1 MPPAGGVRLSGAW
14 DAYLK
19 AMDPKAFQVRLARHL
34 TTAAERVGRNFT
46 AAARRAIRA
55 GVYAPN
61 SPVTVILKGSSK
73 PLVDKG
79 DLFQSITFQVV
90 DPYNVR
96 MGVIRARSGDKLV
109 NVALIVHEG
118 ATINVKQHPKVRAKV
133 WAMVRSKLSPE
144 ALAALNRRQRA
155 SVSSAAGTLGLNRK
169 GGKWTEKQRRWW
181 FASHPSTAG
190 ASAARDVWIIPARPY
205 LANVARSADFQRM
218 VGDTY
223 AQAVQAT
230 FAGGT

>member
-1 MPPAGGVRLSGAW
+1 MATGGIRLTGAW

-19 AMDPKAFQVRLARHL
+19 AMDARDFRARLARRL
-34 TTAAERVGRNFT
+34 ATAADRVGRTFV
-46 AAARRAIRA
+46 ASVRREIRA

-79 DLFQSITFQVV
+79 DLFQSMTYQV
-90 DPYNVR
+90 DGPYHLN
-96 MGVIRARSGDKLV
+96 MGVIRAKSGDKLV

-133 WAMVRSKLSPE
+133 WAMIRSKLSPE

-155 SVSSAAGTLGLNRK
+155 SVSSAAGTLGLSKK
-169 GGKWTEKQRRWW
+169 GHRWTERQRRWW

-190 ASAARDVWIIPARPY
+190 SGPARDVWIIPARPY
-205 LANVARSADFQRM
+205 LARVAESSDFQRM
-218 VGDTY
+218 IGDTY
-223 AQAVQAT
+223 AQAVQAA
-230 FAGGT
+230 FSGGS